1 MRVVMLVGRSTGGI
15 GTHVVDLTAS
25 LRSLG
30 DEVHVVTDPLTA
42 DRFGVPDARPW
53 WPDPRHPWRA
63 CADAGRM
70 RRALRGAD
78 VVHAHGH
85 QAGLVAVLV
94 SRGLRPR
101 PTVVVSLHNA
111 VLHGTGPRGVA
122 LTAVE
127 RLVARNADL
136 VTGASTDLVHRA
148 RQLGARRSELAPVPS
163 PRVPALLAMDPPD
176 DAERARLE
184 ASVLESAGLH
194 RGGALVVTV
203 SRVAPQK
210 DLTTLLDAADEL
222 VTPVTWCVI
231 GDGDRDLAE
240 RLEREID
247 ERRLPVHLVGP
258 VTDPGP
264 WLRAAAVLVLT
275 SRWEARALV
284 VQEALAAGT
293 PVVATDTGGLRDL
306 LDGVGRLVPVGAAAD
321 VAEAVDDL
329 LADPSSHAAARLA
342 GRERARSWDDAEATA
357 RRWRRWYAAVGR

>member
-30 DEVHVVTDPLTA
+30 DEVLLVTDPLTA
-42 DRFGVPDARPW
+42 DRFGIADARRW

-63 CADAGRM
+63 GTDVGRM

-85 QAGLVAVLV
+85 QAGLVAVV
-94 SRGLRPR
+94 ASRGLRPG
-101 PTVVVSLHNA
+101 PAVVVSLHNA
-111 VLHGTGPRGVA
+111 VLHGTGSRGVA

-127 RLVARNADL
+127 RLVARTADL

-148 RQLGARRSELAPVPS
+148 RQLGARRTELAPVPS
-163 PRVPALLAMDPPD
+163 PRVPTLLATEPPD
-176 DAERARLE
+176 EADRGRLA
-184 ASVLESAGLH
+184 ASVLENAGVPY
-194 RGGALVVTV
+194 GGALVVTV

-210 DLTTLLDAADEL
+210 DLTTLLEAAGEL
-222 VTPVTWCVI
+222 VAPVTWCVI
-231 GDGDRDLAE
+231 GDGDPGLAE

-258 VTDPGP
+258 VADPVP

-306 LDGVGRLVPVGAAAD
+306 LDGIGRLVPVGAAAD

-329 LADPSSHAAARLA
+329 LADPSARAAARRA

-357 RRWRRWYAAVGR
+357 RRWRRWYASVGR